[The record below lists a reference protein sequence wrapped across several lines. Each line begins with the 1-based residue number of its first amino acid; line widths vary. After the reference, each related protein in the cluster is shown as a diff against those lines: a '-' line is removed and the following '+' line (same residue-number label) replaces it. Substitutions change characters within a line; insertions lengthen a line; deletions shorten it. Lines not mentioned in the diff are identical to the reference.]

1 MRPISDR
8 SRFWLGTS
16 LVAAGAAVLLAG
28 YVQVR
33 DESDIALQMPYV
45 LTAGFF
51 AFALT
56 GLGLASLRSHD
67 DHAFAGRI
75 GDMERTLD
83 TLRESNEYLT
93 EMLEAALLPD
103 DEFSAVQELALLQA
117 VDRTVRSRA
126 VGQDV

>member
-1 MRPISDR
+1 MRPITDR
-8 SRFWLGTS
+8 SRFWLGTI

-56 GLGLASLRSHD
+56 GLGLAALRSHD
-67 DHAFAGRI
+67 DQAVAGRLV
-75 GDMERTLD
+75 DMERTLD
-83 TLRESNEYLT
+83 DLRESNEYLT
-93 EMLEAALLPD
+93 QMLEAALLPD
-103 DEFSAVQELALLQA
+103 EELSAVQELAVLSA
-117 VDRTVRSRA
+117 MDRTVRSQAGRDA
-126 VGQDV
+126 